1 LQNALAAVALLDF
14 LRIDRRRILQGL
26 KSFQGVRR
34 RLEFKGESGGIAV
47 YDDFAHHPTAVKASI
62 SAIKETHPG
71 GKIWALFQPRSNTS
85 VTNIF
90 QEEWSEAFR
99 QADTIVIAELHRK
112 EKIPLQRRLNREQLK
127 IQLEARNKEVFLWND
142 AEEILANI
150 INRLKQDDIVLV
162 MSNSDFGG
170 LAGKILNALQY

>member
-1 LQNALAAVALLDF
+1 MQNALAAVALLDF

-26 KSFQGVRR
+26 KSFHGVRR